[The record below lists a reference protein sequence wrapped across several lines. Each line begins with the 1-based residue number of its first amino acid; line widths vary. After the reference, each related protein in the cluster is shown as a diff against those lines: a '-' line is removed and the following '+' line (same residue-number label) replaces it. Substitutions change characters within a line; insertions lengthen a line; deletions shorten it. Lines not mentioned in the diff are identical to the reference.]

1 MPLKRFIRLL
11 ESHSPKMT
19 FGVSLCILCLYYWYS
34 GAKLFI
40 SDDFT
45 NNCVILFST
54 VAGFLFTALS
64 IMISFPDKPSI
75 KMMKSSNAYQGV
87 LKYIHI
93 AIKWSIFSLCIALLS
108 AFFKDFSIVTYYNC
122 LSLSVYFASIIAVVR
137 ILFLFNKVLFLIS
150 TEDKDD

>member
-34 GAKLFI
+34 GAKLFV

-54 VAGFLFTALS
+54 VAGFLF
-64 IMISFPDKPSI
+64 
-75 KMMKSSNAYQGV
+75 
-87 LKYIHI
+87 
-93 AIKWSIFSLCIALLS
+93 
-108 AFFKDFSIVTYYNC
+108 
-122 LSLSVYFASIIAVVR
+122 
-137 ILFLFNKVLFLIS
+137 NKVLFLIS